1 MTNPEPK
8 RKGKGKGKGKSTT
21 SVCSAK
27 TKEKGKIVQIGVS
40 ELHVVQYTVV
50 LYASC
55 IILFP
60 ILYYCCQQKALM
72 K

>member
-8 RKGKGKGKGKSTT
+8 RKGKGKGKSTT
-21 SVCSAK
+21 SARSAK
-27 TKEKGKIVQIGVS
+27 TKEKGKIVQIVFS

-50 LYASC
+50 LHASC